1 MHASVRDSPRM
12 LLQKST
18 ARHVQQLLA
27 KLAAL
32 TGPGG
37 SKLDT
42 AGAPASVAG
51 VLLLLT
57 GVLRLLALCAAPA
70 LLKEWTQ
77 RVAAARKTS

>member
-27 KLAAL
+27 KLA
-32 TGPGG
+32 GPGG

-70 LLKEWTQ
+70 LLIEWTQ